1 MARSAPQS
9 VVVPDFVGLSIQSAR
24 GVANS
29 ADVVLTSG
37 RPDGPPLGALTWP
50 GNWVV
55 TGQDPSAGAVVERG
69 SWVVISFENRGG
81 GDAGDREPRVPRP
94 PERRL
99 EEELRGNPGATS
111 AGGRG
116 APRRREAR

>member
-1 MARSAPQS
+1 MARSASQS
-9 VVVPDFVGLSIQSAR
+9 VVVPAFVGLSIESAR
-24 GVANS
+24 GLANS

-81 GDAGDREPRVPRP
+81 GDSGDREPRLPRP

-99 EEELRGNPGATS
+99 EEELRDPGATS
-111 AGGRG
+111 AAG
-116 APRRREAR
+116 